1 MPDPLVQSP
10 LRRVLCV
17 DDDRDILRILHHA
30 LEAAGFDVITASGG
44 LSALEV
50 IERRGLPDLAVVD
63 ICMPDLDG
71 LELGR
76 RIHSFCD
83 LPIILLTAV
92 NDEETVVQAIERVAE
107 DYVVKPF
114 RPRELVARV
123 NRVMRRS
130 GDFSLGGGREIEVD
144 AGFRVDLVGQRVIVQ
159 GREQPLTPTES
170 KILSILIQ
178 RLGHTVH
185 NEYLLSRVWPF
196 EEVFEE
202 ALRVH
207 VHRLRQKIEADPRH
221 PRRLL
226 TKRGVGYR
234 LDRA

>member
-30 LEAAGFDVITASGG
+30 LVDAGFDVITASGG

-144 AGFRVDLVGQRVIVQ
+144 AGLRVDLVGQRVIVQ

-234 LDRA
+234 LERA